1 MCSGTSEGGGCPA
14 SQDCMLSLTYSKVE
28 RPCIAQVCTVDMM
41 VSQNRMPRPE
51 RVKYDNLRLIT
62 QPRSACSAALFVG
75 GTSGLREN
83 VHSAGHILIRLA
95 QVLAV
100 RLQLNLDASLQ
111 PDKVVCAFGPISPAN
126 QGGIDHRADQ
136 PCQATGPLYGL
147 HLDAH
152 P

>member
-1 MCSGTSEGGGCPA
+1 
-14 SQDCMLSLTYSKVE
+14 MLSLTYSKVE

-83 VHSAGHILIRLA
+83 VHSAGHILIRFA

-100 RLQLNLDASLQ
+100 RLHWVWAVACSNCARMRFCNQLKCWA
-111 PDKVVCAFGPISPAN
+111 
-126 QGGIDHRADQ
+126 
-136 PCQATGPLYGL
+136 PLS
-147 HLDAH
+147 
-152 P
+152 